1 MYILSM
7 TRGQTKSTMLSVK
20 ALVKDIQEDICLFKY
35 VFVYVFK
42 RARQ

>member
-1 MYILSM
+1 MHVLSM
-7 TRGQTKSTMLSVK
+7 TRGQAKSTMLNVK
-20 ALVKDIQEDICLFKY
+20 AFVKDIQEDICLFKY